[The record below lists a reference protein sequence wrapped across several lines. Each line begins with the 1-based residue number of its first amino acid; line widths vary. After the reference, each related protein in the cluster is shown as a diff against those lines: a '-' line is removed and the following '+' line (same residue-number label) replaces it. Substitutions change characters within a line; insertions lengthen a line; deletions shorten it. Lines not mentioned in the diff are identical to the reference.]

1 MIIKK
6 YVVSTMNEAM
16 MKINEEMGKDAI
28 IISQR
33 KVKKGGFLG
42 LFSKKLIEV
51 TATASSKEEN
61 EENNKEFKDI
71 KNSIKELNNN
81 LNNKNVFHDEFYK
94 SLRKATNSNLEAK
107 NEENVKPI
115 IEPELE
121 LDEDIEKHKL
131 LKEMKEMKKM
141 LKNISN
147 DGKIKEES
155 LIKKLIEK
163 DINENLAKNISKKV
177 ENIEENIEVK
187 EKLKIVMENMIKV
200 SNDNIGKIT
209 ALIGPT
215 GVGKTT
221 TIAKLAGRIS
231 LVDKKKVGLITID
244 TYRIGAVEQLKTY
257 ADIMNIPFR
266 VVFSL
271 KEMEKAVSDL
281 KDCDV
286 ILIDTTGRSSK
297 KVMQIS
303 ELRAFINKVSP
314 DNIHLVVSSTTKN
327 RDIETIINGYKV
339 LEYDDVIMTKLDETT
354 TYGSILNICDIS
366 EKPISFITIGQDVP
380 DDIKEATKDELI
392 ELILGDKNLC

>member
-115 IEPELE
+115 SEPELE

-271 KEMEKAVSDL
+271 KEMEKAVLDL

-354 TYGSILNICDIS
+354 TYGSILNISDIS